1 MIISSLKIVVPA
13 KKRKEIQRAFYCL
26 LPFVRLQSGCLSCYV
41 YQDLENKEAIF
52 LHQEWQTSKDLY
64 RHIRSELYKKTL
76 ALIDLSDKPPEIKFN
91 HVSSASGMELIR
103 EVRGQE

>member
-1 MIISSLKIVVPA
+1 MVRP
-13 KKRKEIQRAFYCL
+13 KKRKEIQKAFFPL
-26 LPFVRLQSGCLSCYV
+26 LPFVRLQSGCLMCYV

-52 LHQEWQTSKDLY
+52 LYEEWQTSKDLY
-64 RHIRSELYKKTL
+64 RHIRSEQYKKTL
-76 ALIDLSDKPPEIKFN
+76 ALIDLSSKPPEIKFN